1 MAQAQR
7 RGRHLLTLDTVSDSP
22 AQALY
27 LSLGFEEAG
36 RIPGYA
42 IDPHGARAEST
53 TLMFRRT

>member
-1 MAQAQR
+1 M
-7 RGRHLLTLDTVSDSP
+7 TLDTVSDSP